1 MDNGDGTFVE
11 VKKEIGVEAVEG
23 HTESKKFFSVG
34 DHLVIRGSHFRI
46 KSVKPRELRLKLLP
60 KNK

>member
-1 MDNGDGTFVE
+1 ME